1 MSIVHA
7 LRLHEHLSEQASAW
21 LSLGES
27 EAHSFLAIRGINA
40 SYFSCIFSRG
50 ALRNGT
56 WEAMTADGATRATGL
71 DPPMR

>member
-27 EAHSFLAIRGINA
+27 EAHSFLVELMRVTSHAFLA
-40 SYFSCIFSRG
+40 
-50 ALRNGT
+50 
-56 WEAMTADGATRATGL
+56 EARSGMGHGR
-71 DPPMR
+71 R